1 MSVPTTPPQDRAAD
15 LQRNVQT
22 PAPQRAEFSTIL
34 CKDCRHWGRTWPQA
48 NHAQCM
54 EGTKFAVGGAPLLT
68 TDLQTCSHAAPK
80 I

>member
-1 MSVPTTPPQDRAAD
+1 MSTPTPAEDRAAP
-15 LQRNVQT
+15 LQQNVPT
-22 PAPQRAEFSTIL
+22 PAPQRAAEAPIIH
-34 CKDCRHWGRTWPQA
+34 CKDCRHWGRTWPHA

-54 EGTKFAVGGAPLLT
+54 EATKFAVGGTPLLT